1 MTELTS
7 RSDWPANYCCQGFCY
22 ICQCVEFLVL
32 WVVELI
38 DVKERRSILS
48 GVFSS
53 LNPPFPLSLFSTI
66 YQSNGWLSSLECG
79 GLWLGYQVLPA
90 IGAVS
95 ILELAA
101 NS

>member
-1 MTELTS
+1 M
-7 RSDWPANYCCQGFCY
+7 
-22 ICQCVEFLVL
+22 L

-101 NS
+101 NSGSSRMSQAPKLHLATQLLILVITVLKTI